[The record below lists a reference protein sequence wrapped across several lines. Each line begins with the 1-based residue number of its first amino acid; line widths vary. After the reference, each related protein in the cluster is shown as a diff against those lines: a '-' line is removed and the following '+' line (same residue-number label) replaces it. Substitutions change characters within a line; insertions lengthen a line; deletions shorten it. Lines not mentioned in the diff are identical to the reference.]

1 MIHDLD
7 IDFDSISILWYDG
20 IIKVKIDR
28 DIFLVSYDIFLRQLS
43 KLSRTII
50 QLLRRHDR
58 NYNRNG
64 WNADNGFAINSIGV
78 PLLSPMSIPLAI
90 TDASPCEYE
99 AMVQPR
105 YRPRVIEDSVSSAL
119 SSQSTHWRGDKD
131 IKRNGR
137 P

>member
-1 MIHDLD
+1 MAI
-7 IDFDSISILWYDG
+7 IS
-20 IIKVKIDR
+20 
-28 DIFLVSYDIFLRQLS
+28 SY
-43 KLSRTII
+43 
-50 QLLRRHDR
+50 LRRPVIIIEM
-58 NYNRNG
+58 
-64 WNADNGFAINSIGV
+64 DNGFAINSIGI
-78 PLLSPMSIPLAI
+78 PLLSSVSILLAI
-90 TDASPCEYE
+90 TGASPCEYE